1 MEKIMI
7 KRHREQRSV
16 TRDRESKK
24 SIHKMENVNVDDKNN
39 VGKNEHSAQ
48 GHGIKRSVSHS
59 WEGESHKVSKHKHQ
73 TGRLNNNINNEQTNH
88 MRPKLFPNQQM
99 ATNNESSNEN
109 TYQQGVS
116 SNK

>member
-24 SIHKMENVNVDDKNN
+24 SHHKLDKANIGDKTNMDKN
-39 VGKNEHSAQ
+39 EYLAQ

-59 WEGESHKVSKHKHQ
+59 WEGESHKISKHKHQ
-73 TGRLNNNINNEQTNH
+73 TGRLNNNENNEAPRLKPLQ
-88 MRPKLFPNQQM
+88 NQQVN
-99 ATNNESSNEN
+99 ANNENSN
-109 TYQQGVS
+109 QQGVS
-116 SNK
+116 HRLSKFFSP